1 MFYSLF
7 FDLLSHLKPVLHRHV
22 QTALLSPVLEGAN
35 SGACVCV
42 CVFVCVCTVCV
53 CALCVCV
60 YLHACYLSPM
70 SFVSSFFYCDLIL
83 VSTPPFSFLWDSCVP
98 QLLKMSF

>member
-7 FDLLSHLKPVLHRHV
+7 FDLLSHLEPVLHRHV
-22 QTALLSPVLEGAN
+22 QTALLSPILEGAN

-42 CVFVCVCTVCV
+42 CVCVRIVCVCVHCVCV
-53 CALCVCV
+53 CVS
-60 YLHACYLSPM
+60 ACILSVPHE
-70 SFVSSFFYCDLIL
+70 FCFFIFYCDLIL
-83 VSTPPFSFLWDSCVP
+83 VSTQPFSFLWDYCVP